1 MPTSKVGP
9 IINKLLQNG
18 PRPGLGRGRL
28 SRGSRTRAGLC
39 SRADFRRGVT
49 LIELLLVVTIMALLA
64 AVTYP
69 TAASGLDSL
78 RLRTASERVMSLL
91 NLALDR
97 ADQLQQVIEIRI
109 SPADNAISARSVDLS
124 LNRTLE
130 VPAPIRIVSSG
141 PPLPNES
148 PSPAEQRRYLLY
160 PGGSPPR
167 IGIELES
174 PEGQRRRISADPI
187 TGSLHSEVVTAQ

>member
-1 MPTSKVGP
+1 
-9 IINKLLQNG
+9 
-18 PRPGLGRGRL
+18 
-28 SRGSRTRAGLC
+28 
-39 SRADFRRGVT
+39 
-49 LIELLLVVTIMALLA
+49 MALLA

-78 RLRTASERVMSLL
+78 RLRTASERVMALL

-109 SPADNAISARSVDLS
+109 SPADNAISARSVDLA

-130 VPAPIRIVSSG
+130 IPSPIRIVSAG
-141 PPLPNES
+141 PPLPNQI
-148 PSPAEQRRYLLY
+148 PAPTEMRRYLLY

-174 PEGQRRRISADPI
+174 PEGRRRRISADPI
-187 TGSLHSEVVTAQ
+187 TGTLHSEVVASQ